1 METMRELARQRRKP
15 AKRLEATHLVKKET
29 TMDMT
34 PYLTFDG
41 RCREAFEFYAR
52 TLGGTIEMML
62 THTDSPVADQVPK
75 AWGPMIMHARLR
87 AGNAVLMGSDAPPEH
102 RQPPQGFSVSLAIE
116 KPADADRVF
125 AALADGGSVTMPIQQ
140 TFWAERFGMC
150 VDRFGIPWMVNCEG
164 ALSAR

>member
-1 METMRELARQRRKP
+1 
-15 AKRLEATHLVKKET
+15 
-29 TMDMT
+29 MDIN

-52 TLGGTIEMML
+52 TIGGTIEMMIN
-62 THTDSPVADQVPK
+62 HTDSPVADQVPK
-75 AWGPMIMHARLR
+75 EWGPKIMHARLR

-102 RQPPQGFSVSLAIE
+102 RQSPQGFSVSLAVE
-116 KPADADRVF
+116 KPADADRIF
-125 AALADGGSVTMPIQQ
+125 AALADGGSVTLPIQQ

-164 ALSAR
+164 KVSAR